1 MAKFTLVPKPKFK
14 ANVLI
19 PVVGKKEPEVM
30 TFTFNHKTMS
40 ELEAMREMPIEEFYR
55 QIIADWAI
63 EERYNADNLTL
74 LFDNYPAAASAI
86 STTYY
91 SELLGQRE
99 KTPDGR

>member
-19 PVVGKKEPEVM
+19 SVAGQKAAEIV
-30 TFTFNHKTMS
+30 TFTFHHKVMS
-40 ELEAMREMPIEEFYR
+40 ELETMREMPIDEFYR

-63 EERYNADNLTL
+63 EQPYNADNLKL

-86 STTYY
+86 ATTYY
-91 SELLGQRE
+91 QELLGQQE
-99 KTPDGR
+99 KN